1 MMRVITTCGK
11 VIKQKDFNI
20 KMMDNF
26 LLQFYEY
33 KNATFLHFR
42 LQQDSV
48 YEVASISCNVA
59 FWYMKHASVIASK
72 DE

>member
-1 MMRVITTCGK
+1 
-11 VIKQKDFNI
+11 
-20 KMMDNF
+20 MMDNF

-33 KNATFLHFR
+33 KNMTFLHFR

-48 YEVASISCNVA
+48 YEVASMSCNVA